1 MTVNL
6 ATYENGYYGYMN
18 DHVRAA
24 LGELQEAGGVRA
36 VVTTPSQLSSIS
48 EPKTKDLAVVL
59 DEQQLYAYNSASASW
74 VSVGASQ
81 SVLQQLI
88 DGSFDG
94 GVTTLLSTNTLVSG
108 NGAAGTPDPLN
119 TTAGWYFKNSADVT
133 NAINWTYVANN
144 NPAVTMTLANLTA
157 QYAVVDVRAAGAPYF
172 IVYTKPA
179 GDGSDAALSYR
190 SAKVYGP
197 AGYDLTSYVGQTVFL
212 HWGVDT
218 GDFPTL
224 PRVECTLDASA
235 SLGPQDDQEEVLVA
249 NLSTDYG
256 YAAGYYE
263 FVVSDLGYEF
273 NTADVQYSLSA
284 PTASDAP
291 ATLDEA
297 FVRMDGVND
306 YISLSG
312 TGSILDYTASW
323 TVACEIVE
331 MPSNTTD
338 AKFMPFFRSGDNA
351 LTLRRGGTN
360 WGFYAAAG
368 YYSVGQANTW
378 YAPSAGSKVLWRCDG
393 NYISYFLDGVRRA
406 TVSINSYYPS
416 LHTNDSID
424 FGRGGISFAQGP
436 VVDFEGGVDNLLF
449 TNDVLSDAQVAEW
462 FAGGDVTTHSYYSS
476 ARDFVP
482 CGEGVFP
489 NVVGEKSNVTG
500 SLVNGTSDDFVE
512 RT

>member
-1 MTVNL
+1 MTL
-6 ATYENGYYGYMN
+6 DLSTYERGYYGYMN
-18 DHVRAA
+18 QEVREAI
-24 LGELQEAGGVRA
+24 GELQDSGAVRA
-36 VVTTPSQLSSIS
+36 IVASAAELSSIAD
-48 EPKTKDLAVVL
+48 PKSRDLAVVV
-59 DEQQLYAYNSASASW
+59 DEQQLYAWNVDGGSW
-74 VSVGASQ
+74 LAIGASQ
-81 SVLQQLI
+81 SVLQNLI

-94 GVTTLLSTNTLVSG
+94 GVSTILSTN
-108 NGAAGTPDPLN
+108 AAVYADGTAGVPDPTN
-119 TTAGWYFKNSADVT
+119 TTAGWYYKNSADLT
-133 NAINWTYVANN
+133 DKINWYYASNS
-144 NPAVTMTLANLTA
+144 NPAITMTMTNFTG
-157 QYAVVDVRAAGAPYF
+157 QYAVIDLRTASAPF
-172 IVYTKPA
+172 FVVYTKPT
-179 GDGSDAALSYR
+179 GDGNDAASWYR
-190 SAKVYGP
+190 SRLVYW
-197 AGYDLTSYVGQTVFL
+197 ADTDLTSYVGQTVFL

-218 GDFPTL
+218 GDFPSL
-224 PRVECTLDASA
+224 PRVECTLDSYT
-235 SLGPQDDQEEVLVA
+235 SVGPQAATEELLFA
-249 NLSTDYG
+249 NISTSTSYP
-256 YAAGYYE
+256 AGTFE
-263 FVVSDLGYEF
+263 FVISALGYEI
-273 NTADVQYSLSA
+273 NSTDVQYTLSA
-284 PTASDAP
+284 PSTTGDAP

-297 FVRMDGVND
+297 FVRLDGVND

-312 TGSILDYTASW
+312 TGSILDYTSSW

-338 AKFMPFFRSGDNA
+338 AKFMPFFRSGNNA
-351 LTLRRGGTN
+351 LTLRRGGSN

-406 TVSINSYYPS
+406 TVSINSNYPS

-424 FGRGGISFAQGP
+424 FGRGGINFAQGT
-436 VVDFEGGVDNLLF
+436 VVDFEGGIDNLLF

-482 CGEGVFP
+482 CGEGTFP

>member
-1 MTVNL
+1 MTL
-6 ATYENGYYGYMN
+6 DLSTYERGYYGYMN
-18 DHVRAA
+18 QEVRDA
-24 LGELQEAGGVRA
+24 LGELQDTGAIRA
-36 VVTTPSQLSSIS
+36 VANSAAELSSIA
-48 EPKTKDLAVVL
+48 EPKARDLAVVV
-59 DEQQLYAYNSASASW
+59 DEQQLYAWNESAGSW
-74 VSVGASQ
+74 LAIGASQ
-81 SVLQQLI
+81 SVLQNLI

-108 NGAAGTPDPLN
+108 SGAAGVPDPLN
-119 TTAGWYFKNSADVT
+119 TTAGWYYKNSADLT
-133 NAINWTYVANN
+133 NAINWTYVTNS
-144 NPAVTMTLANLTA
+144 NPAVTMTLANLSS

-172 IVYTKPA
+172 VVYTKPV
-179 GDGSDAALSYR
+179 GDGSDAAVSYR

-197 AGYDLTSYVGQTVFL
+197 AGYDLTAYVGQTIFL

-218 GDFPTL
+218 GDFPSL
-224 PRVECTLDASA
+224 PRVECALDASA
-235 SLGPQDDQEEVLVA
+235 SVGPQDSAEEILVA
-249 NLSTDYG
+249 NISTDTGYG
-256 YAAGYYE
+256 AGHYE
-263 FVVSDLGYEF
+263 FVMSDLGYDF
-273 NTADVQYSLSA
+273 NNADVQFTLSA

-297 FVRMDGVND
+297 FVRLDGVND

-312 TGSILDYTASW
+312 TGSILDYTSSW

-338 AKFMPFFRSGDNA
+338 SKFMPFFRSGNNA

-406 TVSINSYYPS
+406 TVSINSFYPS

-424 FGRGGISFAQGP
+424 FGRGGINFAQGA

-449 TNDVLSDAQVAEW
+449 TNDVLSDSQVAEW